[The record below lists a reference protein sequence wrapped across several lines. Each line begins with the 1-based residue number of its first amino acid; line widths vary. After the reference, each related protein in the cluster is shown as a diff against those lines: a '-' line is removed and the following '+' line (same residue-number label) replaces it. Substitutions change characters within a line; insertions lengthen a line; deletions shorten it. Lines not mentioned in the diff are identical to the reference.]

1 MEHRLL
7 SPNDGGHHVPQHL
20 SGRKACRALTCMSD
34 TSCMTCIQVD
44 RATQPKYGELVPE
57 VLRGEPTSQGCIPPD
72 APLLDLRRRPCGV
85 EDAAANRY
93 SAYEQQHGGG
103 GDFEAREA
111 ADADLRSSTEGGED
125 AEDAEDA
132 EVQQLHAASEHQ
144 PVRGVA
150 SGGANGGAAVDY
162 KISFFTSWRLGAG
175 TAAKVMAA
183 APASAN
189 SMVGCRPCICKTAAN
204 CLLVFAFL

>member
-1 MEHRLL
+1 MI
-7 SPNDGGHHVPQHL
+7 
-20 SGRKACRALTCMSD
+20 
-34 TSCMTCIQVD
+34 CIQVD
-44 RATQPKYGELVPE
+44 RATEPKYGELVPE
-57 VLRGEPTSQGCIPPD
+57 APRGEPKPLAYIPPD

-93 SAYEQQHGGG
+93 STYEQQHGGW

-111 ADADLRSSTEGGED
+111 ADAELRRSTEGGED
-125 AEDAEDA
+125 AEIA
-132 EVQQLHAASEHQ
+132 EVQQLHAASEHK
-144 PVRGVA
+144 PVWGVT

-183 APASAN
+183 N
-189 SMVGCRPCICKTAAN
+189 SMVRCRPCICKTAAN
-204 CLLVFAFL
+204 CKQQRHHILTSRGHPADGQPSNAHRCLWS